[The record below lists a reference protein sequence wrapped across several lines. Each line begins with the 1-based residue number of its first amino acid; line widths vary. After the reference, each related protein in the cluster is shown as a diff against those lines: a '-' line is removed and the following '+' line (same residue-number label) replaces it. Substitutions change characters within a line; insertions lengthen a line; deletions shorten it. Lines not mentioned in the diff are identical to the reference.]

1 MTLLQNLQEPLNG
14 NKIMIID
21 GIELS
26 SEIREELKNQIVYLN
41 DKYNEV
47 PHLVVVLIGEDP
59 ASRSYVKAKEKACK
73 EVGIKSTLLTLPE
86 SVLESELL
94 EIIDTLNNDTN
105 VHGILIQLP
114 LPQQISQDNVIDF
127 LNVSKDVD
135 GLTPTNISRCHTLR
149 YSILP
154 CTPKGII
161 TMLKSKNIAIQ
172 GKHAVVIGR
181 SNLVGKPIA
190 QLLLKENAS
199 VSITH
204 RHTSNLSEITKQADI
219 LVSAVGKAK
228 FVKKEM
234 IKKGAVCIDV
244 GLSRV
249 DGKLYGDFDF
259 DNVLNHVSY
268 ISKAPGGVGPMTIT
282 SLLENTIECFLN
294 QKNNIF
300 I

>member
-1 MTLLQNLQEPLNG
+1 
-14 NKIMIID
+14 MIID
-21 GIELS
+21 GRELS
-26 SEIREELKNQIVYLN
+26 RSIRGDLKKEIRSIKEI
-41 DKYNEV
+41 YNEI
-47 PHLVVVLIGEDP
+47 PHLVVVLIGDDP
-59 ASRSYVKAKEKACK
+59 ASKSYVKAKERACK
-73 EVGIKSTLLTLPE
+73 DVGIKSTLILLQSTITEDDL
-86 SVLESELL
+86 LQEL
-94 EIIDTLNNDTN
+94 DSLNKNQS
-105 VHGILIQLP
+105 VHGILVQLP
-114 LPQQISQDNVIDF
+114 LPKHISQDTVIDF
-127 LNVSKDVD
+127 LDVSKDVD

-161 TMLKSKNIAIQ
+161 TMLKSKNIPIQ

-199 VSITH
+199 VTITH
-204 RHTSNLSEITKQADI
+204 RYTENLQSITKQADI

-228 FVKKEM
+228 FVTKDMVKQ
-234 IKKGAVCIDV
+234 GAVCIDV

-259 DNVLNHVSY
+259 DNLLEHVSY

-294 QKNNIF
+294 QKNNI
-300 I
+300 II

>member
-1 MTLLQNLQEPLNG
+1 VG
-14 NKIMIID
+14 IVID
-21 GIELS
+21 GRELS
-26 SEIREELKNQIVYLN
+26 KDIRNQLKLQVSKIIS
-41 DKYNEV
+41 KYNEV

-59 ASRSYVKAKEKACK
+59 ASQSYVRAKEKACK
-73 EVGIKSTLLTLPE
+73 QIGIKSTLIKFPNTI
-86 SVLESELL
+86 SETKLL
-94 EIIDTLNNDTN
+94 EELAILNNDKT
-105 VHGILIQLP
+105 VHGILVQLP
-114 LPQQISQDNVIDF
+114 LPKHISQDTVIDY

-135 GLTPTNISRCHTLR
+135 GLTPTNISRLHTLR

-161 TMLKSKNIAIQ
+161 TMLKSKNIQIK

-181 SNLVGKPIA
+181 SNLVGKPIS

-199 VSITH
+199 VTTTH
-204 RHTSNLSEITKQADI
+204 RHSENLKEITKQADI
-219 LVSAVGKAK
+219 LISAVGKAK

-234 IKKGAVCIDV
+234 VKQGSVCIDV
-244 GLSRV
+244 GLSKV

-259 DNVLNHVSY
+259 DNLKEHVSF

-294 QKNNIF
+294 QKNNI
-300 I
+300 II

>member
-1 MTLLQNLQEPLNG
+1 
-14 NKIMIID
+14 MIID
-21 GIELS
+21 GTELS
-26 SEIREELKNQIVYLN
+26 KNIREKLKNKVIDLKE
-41 DKYNEV
+41 KYKET
-47 PHLVVVLIGEDP
+47 PHLVVVLIGDDP
-59 ASRSYVKAKEKACK
+59 ASKSYVKAKERACK
-73 EVGIKSTLLTLPE
+73 QVGIQSTLLRFPKSISE
-86 SVLESELL
+86 EELL
-94 EIIDTLNNDTN
+94 QQLDTLNNDVS
-105 VHGILIQLP
+105 VHGILVQLP
-114 LPQQISQDNVIDF
+114 LPKHISQDVVIDF
-127 LNVSKDVD
+127 LEVSKDVD

-161 TMLKSKNIAIQ
+161 TMLKSKNIQIQ

-204 RHTSNLSEITKQADI
+204 RHTEDLKAITKQADI

-228 FVKKEM
+228 FVTKDMVKQ
-234 IKKGAVCIDV
+234 GAVCIDV

-249 DGKLYGDFDF
+249 EGKLYGDFDF
-259 DNVLNHVSY
+259 DNLLDHVSH

-282 SLLENTIECFLN
+282 SLLENTIECFEN
-294 QKNNIF
+294 QKNNI
-300 I
+300 II